1 MPNYRS
7 TLCENLLRWL
17 TIRLAQCP
25 HIVVASLMFFFAAGA
40 QGNAFEF
47 KDQDTLPQPENIVF
61 AKQYVGIISKDDRY
75 FVLERKTDRLQQ
87 VDAETFARQFPSPWP
102 PKPYELLQTKN
113 VLRSSS
119 GQEFEQKSAY
129 CDEGV
134 QEANK
139 LHYRQRPFPDVLKPC
154 MSVAALEVIG
164 NHVWLGTIRPGESGP
179 GPGEG
184 IVVQLLDKKQKIR
197 TITVKSGLTGSQIR
211 MLRDDPFTKTVW
223 VATEWGLNQIDRP
236 FKVIWGRYWYEDF
249 EASSQKGQTFLSVSR
264 KASNP
269 FSVFGRELGVQDW
282 SVFSQA
288 IKRISPAEKSTIRL
302 YDFHTSGFRPRSLSS
317 GFTELVPFFIEGAQS
332 ATPMVHAFGLSN
344 LCKFD
349 DPRVRTFMTTLA
361 SKTIAQ
367 SADEIWVQECLKAW
381 STQAP

>member
-1 MPNYRS
+1 MRTYIS
-7 TLCENLLRWL
+7 TLYENLSCWL
-17 TIRLAQCP
+17 TIQPAQGP
-25 HIVVASLMFFFAAGA
+25 YIVVAFLICFFAAGA
-40 QGNAFEF
+40 QGNALEF
-47 KDQDTLPQPENIVF
+47 KDQDMLPQPENIVF
-61 AKQYVGIISKDDRY
+61 AKQHVGIISKDDRY
-75 FVLERKTDRLQQ
+75 FVLERKTDRFLQ

-102 PKPYELLQTKN
+102 PKPYELLQTKE

-119 GQEFEQKSAY
+119 GQEFEQHPAY

-134 QEANK
+134 HETHE
-139 LHYRQRPFPDVLKPC
+139 LRYSQRPFPDVLKPC

-164 NHVWLGTIRPGESGP
+164 NHVWFGTIRPGESGP

-184 IVVQLLDKKQKIR
+184 IVVQLLDKKQKVR
-197 TITVKSGLTGSQIR
+197 TITVKSGLTGGQIR

-223 VATEWGLNQIDRP
+223 VATEWGLNQIDRH

-249 EASSQKGQTFLSVSR
+249 GASSQRSQTFLSVSR

-269 FSVFGRELGVQDW
+269 FAVFGRELGVQDW

-288 IKRISPAEKSTIRL
+288 IKRISPAEKNKIRL

-317 GFTELVPFFIEGAQS
+317 GFTELVPFFIEAAQS
-332 ATPMVHAFGLSN
+332 ETPMIHTFGLSN

-367 SADEIWVQECLKAW
+367 SADEMWIQECLKAW